1 MAPLRERSDDT
12 VLPDPPPGPLHVA
25 RARASFPWK
34 ELALFWEGEDTLRF
48 KVRLG
53 WWPLGALVAR
63 GEGALLSFWF
73 ICRKMEPGMNGHR
86 LGFLSL
92 VPSALP

>member
-1 MAPLRERSDDT
+1 MAPLRESSGDP
-12 VLPDPPPGPLHVA
+12 VLPDPPQGPLHVA

-53 WWPLGALVAR
+53 WWPLGASVAL
-63 GEGALLSFWF
+63 GEGAPLGSWF
-73 ICRKMEPGMNGHR
+73 ICRKMAGV
-86 LGFLSL
+86 LGELL
-92 VPSALP
+92 GA

>member
-1 MAPLRERSDDT
+1 M
-12 VLPDPPPGPLHVA
+12 LPDPPPGPLHVA

-63 GEGALLSFWF
+63 GEGHRTKPRWQNCSEITPSLQRSRAPSGRAGTALGVRWGGCGSQ
-73 ICRKMEPGMNGHR
+73 
-86 LGFLSL
+86 
-92 VPSALP
+92 